1 MQHTPHGPPKRRFK
15 TTASN
20 SACHGLRDTFRGG
33 GGINSLLVLK
43 PELGKKIL
51 EFQTGCLGVN
61 LLRPYYWT
69 VVQYMYCTCTCTVK
83 FNIGSVSI
91 LDPEQCW
98 SKSVKNQQIG
108 LYCFCEPTQ
117 LIKKRILPNGNF
129 CNQPAFTCCLI
140 SELSWIRIFIKTNT
154 IRNAECKLENVK
166 IITNKRRIKLL

>member
-1 MQHTPHGPPKRRFK
+1 MGPPNAVSKLQPA
-15 TTASN
+15 TVHAMGWETPS
-20 SACHGLRDTFRGG
+20 GG
-33 GGINSLLVLK
+33 GGGKNSLQVLK
-43 PELGKKIL
+43 PELEKKII